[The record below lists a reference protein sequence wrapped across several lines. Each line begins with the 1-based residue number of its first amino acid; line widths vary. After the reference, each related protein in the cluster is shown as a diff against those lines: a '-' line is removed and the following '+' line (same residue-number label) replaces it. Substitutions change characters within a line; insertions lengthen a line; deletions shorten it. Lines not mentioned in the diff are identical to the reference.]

1 MSSNMGGEP
10 RGWSNILTESVLR
23 QISRGD
29 KNVREWVEEVAS
41 DLAEMSQKSAE
52 NPYSHEQLK
61 TIILVQA
68 NDLLSIL
75 EGGGDIA
82 TKYKNHLDYL
92 KTDEKSFRHYSDNG
106 NDGIKEIKKKLPDLI
121 LLDWMLPDFSGVEI
135 CKNLKKDIKFK
146 DLPII
151 MLTAKGEEEDK
162 VKGLNS
168 GADDYIT
175 KPFSFPELLA
185 RIKALLRR
193 SKPSVISD
201 TVLFDD
207 LKIDRMTRRVYRKDT
222 EVHLGPKEYELLN
235 FFIKNPKRVYSREQ
249 LLENVWSENINVET
263 RTIDV
268 HIRRLRQNINLKGSK
283 ELIRTV
289 RSAGYSLN

>member
-1 MSSNMGGEP
+1 MKNSILIIEDDKSVQQLIRMYLVNDGFEVIFSIDGED
-10 RGWSNILTESVLR
+10 GLNKALTE
-23 QISRGD
+23 
-29 KNVREWVEEVAS
+29 N
-41 DLAEMSQKSAE
+41 
-52 NPYSHEQLK
+52 
-61 TIILVQA
+61 
-68 NDLLSIL
+68 
-75 EGGGDIA
+75 
-82 TKYKNHLDYL
+82 
-92 KTDEKSFRHYSDNG
+92 
-106 NDGIKEIKKKLPDLI
+106 PDLI
-121 LLDWMLPDFSGVEI
+121 LLDLNLPKIDGIEV
-135 CKNLKKDIKFK
+135 CKKIRESSDI
-146 DLPII
+146 PII
-151 MLTAKGEEEDK
+151 MVTARIDELERLD
-162 VKGLNS
+162 GLEK

-249 LLENVWSENINVET
+249 LLENGWSENINVET

>member
-1 MSSNMGGEP
+1 MSANIYIIEDEEP
-10 RGWSNILTESVLR
+10 
-23 QISRGD
+23 
-29 KNVREWVEEVAS
+29 
-41 DLAEMSQKSAE
+41 
-52 NPYSHEQLK
+52 
-61 TIILVQA
+61 IITLIKY
-68 NDLLSIL
+68 NL
-75 EGGGDIA
+75 EKEG
-82 TKYKNHLDYL
+82 YKV
-92 KTDEKSFRHYSDNG
+92 SYSDNG

-222 EVHLGPKEYELLN
+222 EVHLGP
-235 FFIKNPKRVYSREQ
+235 SH
-249 LLENVWSENINVET
+249 S
-263 RTIDV
+263 
-268 HIRRLRQNINLKGSK
+268 
-283 ELIRTV
+283 
-289 RSAGYSLN
+289 

>member
-1 MSSNMGGEP
+1 
-10 RGWSNILTESVLR
+10 
-23 QISRGD
+23 
-29 KNVREWVEEVAS
+29 
-41 DLAEMSQKSAE
+41 
-52 NPYSHEQLK
+52 
-61 TIILVQA
+61 
-68 NDLLSIL
+68 
-75 EGGGDIA
+75 
-82 TKYKNHLDYL
+82 
-92 KTDEKSFRHYSDNG
+92 
-106 NDGIKEIKKKLPDLI
+106 
-121 LLDWMLPDFSGVEI
+121 MLPDFSGVEI

-175 KPFSFPELLA
+175 KPFSFPELFA

>member
-1 MSSNMGGEP
+1 
-10 RGWSNILTESVLR
+10 
-23 QISRGD
+23 
-29 KNVREWVEEVAS
+29 
-41 DLAEMSQKSAE
+41 
-52 NPYSHEQLK
+52 
-61 TIILVQA
+61 
-68 NDLLSIL
+68 
-75 EGGGDIA
+75 
-82 TKYKNHLDYL
+82 
-92 KTDEKSFRHYSDNG
+92 
-106 NDGIKEIKKKLPDLI
+106 
-121 LLDWMLPDFSGVEI
+121 
-135 CKNLKKDIKFK
+135 
-146 DLPII
+146 

>member
-1 MSSNMGGEP
+1 M
-10 RGWSNILTESVLR
+10 
-23 QISRGD
+23 
-29 KNVREWVEEVAS
+29 
-41 DLAEMSQKSAE
+41 
-52 NPYSHEQLK
+52 
-61 TIILVQA
+61 
-68 NDLLSIL
+68 
-75 EGGGDIA
+75 
-82 TKYKNHLDYL
+82 
-92 KTDEKSFRHYSDNG
+92 
-106 NDGIKEIKKKLPDLI
+106 
-121 LLDWMLPDFSGVEI
+121 
-135 CKNLKKDIKFK
+135 
-146 DLPII
+146 
-151 MLTAKGEEEDK
+151 
-162 VKGLNS
+162 
-168 GADDYIT
+168 
-175 KPFSFPELLA
+175 
-185 RIKALLRR
+185 RR

>member
-1 MSSNMGGEP
+1 MSANIYIIEDEEP
-10 RGWSNILTESVLR
+10 
-23 QISRGD
+23 
-29 KNVREWVEEVAS
+29 
-41 DLAEMSQKSAE
+41 
-52 NPYSHEQLK
+52 
-61 TIILVQA
+61 IITLIKY
-68 NDLLSIL
+68 NL
-75 EGGGDIA
+75 EKEG
-82 TKYKNHLDYL
+82 YKV
-92 KTDEKSFRHYSDNG
+92 SYSDNG

-222 EVHLGPKEYELLN
+222 EVHLGPKEYVLLN

>member
-1 MSSNMGGEP
+1 MSGNIYIVEDEEP
-10 RGWSNILTESVLR
+10 
-23 QISRGD
+23 
-29 KNVREWVEEVAS
+29 
-41 DLAEMSQKSAE
+41 
-52 NPYSHEQLK
+52 
-61 TIILVQA
+61 IITLIKY
-68 NDLLSIL
+68 NL
-75 EGGGDIA
+75 EKEG
-82 TKYKNHLDYL
+82 YKV
-92 KTDEKSFRHYSDNG
+92 SYSDNG
-106 NDGIKEIKKKLPDLI
+106 NDGIKGIKNSLPDLV

-146 DLPII
+146 NIPII

-162 VKGLNS
+162 IKGLNS

-185 RIKALLRR
+185 RVKALLRR
-193 SKPSVISD
+193 SKPSVVVDI
-201 TVLFDD
+201 VEFED
-207 LKIDRMTRRVYRKDT
+207 LKIDRMTRRVYRKKK
-222 EVHLGPKEYELLN
+222 EIHLGPKEYDLLN

-249 LLENVWSENINVET
+249 ILENVWSENINVEN

-268 HIRRLRQNINLKGSK
+268 HIRRLRQNINIIGLK

>member
-1 MSSNMGGEP
+1 MSANIYIIEDEEP
-10 RGWSNILTESVLR
+10 
-23 QISRGD
+23 
-29 KNVREWVEEVAS
+29 
-41 DLAEMSQKSAE
+41 
-52 NPYSHEQLK
+52 
-61 TIILVQA
+61 IITLIKY
-68 NDLLSIL
+68 NL
-75 EGGGDIA
+75 EKEG
-82 TKYKNHLDYL
+82 YKV
-92 KTDEKSFRHYSDNG
+92 SYSDNG

-249 LLENVWSENINVET
+249 LLENVWSENINVENENYRCPYKKIKT
-263 RTIDV
+263 
-268 HIRRLRQNINLKGSK
+268 K
-283 ELIRTV
+283 
-289 RSAGYSLN
+289 Y

>member
-1 MSSNMGGEP
+1 MSANIYIVEDEEP
-10 RGWSNILTESVLR
+10 
-23 QISRGD
+23 
-29 KNVREWVEEVAS
+29 
-41 DLAEMSQKSAE
+41 
-52 NPYSHEQLK
+52 
-61 TIILVQA
+61 IITLIKY
-68 NDLLSIL
+68 NL
-75 EGGGDIA
+75 EKEG
-82 TKYKNHLDYL
+82 YKV
-92 KTDEKSFRHYSDNG
+92 SYSDNG
-106 NDGIKEIKKKLPDLI
+106 NDGIKGIKNSLPDLV

-146 DLPII
+146 NIPII

-162 VKGLNS
+162 IKGLNS

-185 RIKALLRR
+185 RVKALLRR
-193 SKPSVISD
+193 SKPSVVADIIE
-201 TVLFDD
+201 FED
-207 LKIDRMTRRVYRKDT
+207 LKIDKMTRRVYRKKK
-222 EVHLGPKEYELLN
+222 EIHLGPKEYDLLN

-249 LLENVWSENINVET
+249 ILENVWSENINVEN

-268 HIRRLRQNINLKGSK
+268 HIRRLRQNINIIGVK